1 MTDVDKLAIASRL
14 YVRIRHNLARMIDV
28 VWLIQDETYAR
39 EIIRLARSD
48 SDPEL
53 LKLAARFEA
62 AMTGMPEVPVERPN
76 ADSSPVEKT
85 EEEVASHYIGAL
97 R

>member
-14 YVRIRHNLARMIDV
+14 YVRIRHNQARMIDV
-28 VWLIQDETYAR
+28 VWLIQDEAYAR
-39 EIIRLARSD
+39 EIMRLARSD

-53 LKLAARFEA
+53 HKLAARFEA
-62 AMTGMPEVPVERPN
+62 VMNGAPETPVEKA

-85 EEEVASHYIGAL
+85 EVEVASHYIGAL